1 MYRVVVSWIPQ
12 FGGFVNG
19 AIFGAGYSLRLI
31 AHTILQFPALGDR
44 RSRAALLRQ
53 MFVCGIQPIPVTMVV
68 TIFTGMILA
77 LNGGLSLERIDQ
89 ESLLG
94 PVVAVSMFREM
105 GPFMT
110 ALILAAS
117 VGSAMA
123 AEVGTMKV
131 SEEIDAL
138 EVMSID
144 PARFLVLPRL
154 LAMAIMTPALT
165 MYVVI
170 VGTLGGAV
178 AAYYQYQVP
187 FALFKS
193 EALRYLELKDVYT
206 GLFKAFIFGIVIATV
221 GCSHG
226 LRTRGGAIGVG
237 QATRQ
242 TVVVSYLL
250 IIVLG
255 YYVTF
260 LFFYVRW

>member
-1 MYRVVVSWIPQ
+1 MFSFIPQ
-12 FGGFVNG
+12 LGAFVTDSLT
-19 AIFGAGYSLRLI
+19 GAGYSLRLLG
-31 AHTILQFPALGDR
+31 HTVLQSPALIR
-44 RSRAALLRQ
+44 RSSRTAFFRQ
-53 MFVCGIQPIPVTMVV
+53 MFICGVQTIPVTMVV

-77 LNGGLSLERIDQ
+77 LNGGLSLERIGQ

-94 PVVAVSMFREM
+94 GVVAVSMAREM

-165 MYVVI
+165 IYIVF

-178 AAYYQYQVP
+178 MSYAQYQVP
-187 FALFKS
+187 LGLFKS
-193 EALRYLELKDVYT
+193 VALEFLELKDVYT
-206 GLFKAFIFGIVIATV
+206 GILKAYIFGIVIATV
-221 GCSHG
+221 GCSQG
-226 LRTRGGAIGVG
+226 LRARGGAIGVG

-260 LFFYVRW
+260 LFYRMFE